1 MFDVAVFAKL
11 TEVDECYEKGGN
23 IVSIKMLFKP
33 LAVSEP
39 VRVLLQPRPDL
50 LLILITHCVHQFH
63 DL

>member
-39 VRVLLQPRPDL
+39 VRVLLQPRP
-50 LLILITHCVHQFH
+50 
-63 DL
+63 